1 MVYILKP
8 DGSSNIVSAEEILRG
23 AGVRAPDRAKKPVS
37 LEDLSLA
44 AFGANAGGVEGGD
57 SDQYGIEEAARLYGV
72 PDPSKG

>member
-1 MVYILKP
+1 MGIESTFGMDENGVLHM
-8 DGSSNIVSAEEILRG
+8 SVRV
-23 AGVRAPDRAKKPVS
+23 VRADDAAKKPVA